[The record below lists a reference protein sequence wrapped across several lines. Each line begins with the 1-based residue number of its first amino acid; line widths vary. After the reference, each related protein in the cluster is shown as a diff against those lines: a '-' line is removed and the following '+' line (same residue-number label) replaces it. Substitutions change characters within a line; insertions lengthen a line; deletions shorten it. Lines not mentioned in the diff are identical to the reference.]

1 MANTDLPVGMPVRVR
16 YLTRSVAMVEVSVD
30 QNRQLKHLGGDRR
43 FELLVNAIKD
53 YAIYLLDRDGYIA
66 SWNAGAGRFKGY
78 RADEIIGQHFSR
90 FYTDEDRARGLPQRA
105 LEIARTTGTFE
116 AEGWR
121 VRKDGTQFWTSV
133 VIDPV
138 VDENGTLIGFA
149 KVTRDI
155 TDKRAAE
162 RALLESEQRFRLLV
176 HSVRD
181 YAIYMLDPLGHVSNW
196 NPGAE
201 AIKGYTADEIVGQ
214 HFSRFYVEE
223 DRQAGEPERALR
235 VAREMGKYEV
245 EAWRQRKDGSRF
257 RAGVLI
263 DPIFAESGELVGFA
277 KVTRDL
283 TERWQAQQETERAR
297 EAMAQAQK
305 MEAVG
310 RLTGGVAHDFNNLL
324 TVIRSSADLLKMP
337 GLTPGKREMYLNAIS
352 DTADRAAALTSQLL
366 AFARRQPL
374 KPEVFDVGQ
383 RIVAMLP
390 MLETSVGS
398 TVRVTIDAEQ
408 AGVVNADL
416 NQFETAVLNLVINAR
431 DAMPAGGVLS
441 VTSRLVGALPAVR
454 GHGAA
459 TGRFVAVRVADTGSG
474 IAPETLKQIFEP
486 FFTTKA
492 LNKGTGLGLS
502 QVHGFAKQSGGEI
515 DVESQPGRGAAF
527 TLYLPVAREDQ
538 IAAAAPARQMREQDL
553 TTLRVLLV
561 EDNEAVGQFARGLL
575 EELGQIVTWAPNG
588 ESALDLLEAAADKF
602 DLVFTDV
609 IMPGINGLEL
619 AQTIA
624 ARWPDL
630 EVVLT
635 SGYSHVLA
643 EESDHGF
650 TLLRKPYSVEGL
662 MNVLRLTGR

>member
-1 MANTDLPVGMPVRVR
+1 VPDLRNLG
-16 YLTRSVAMVEVSVD
+16 
-30 QNRQLKHLGGDRR
+30 QLGGDRR
-43 FELLVNAIKD
+43 FELLVNAVKD
-53 YAIYLLDRDGYIA
+53 YAIYLLDRDGHVA
-66 SWNAGAGRFKGY
+66 SWNAGAERFKGY
-78 RADEIIGQHFSR
+78 RAAEIIGQHFSR
-90 FYTDEDRARGLPQRA
+90 FYTEEDRASGLPERA
-105 LEIARTTGTFE
+105 LKTAAEAGTFE

-121 VRKDGTQFWTSV
+121 VRKDGTRFWTSA

-138 VDENGTLIGFA
+138 IDESGALVGFA

-155 TDKRAAE
+155 TDQREAQ
-162 RALLESEQRFRLLV
+162 RALLASERRFRLLV
-176 HSVRD
+176 QSVRD
-181 YAIYMLDPLGHVSNW
+181 YAIYMLDTQGNVTNW
-196 NPGAE
+196 NPGAQ

-214 HFSRFYVEE
+214 HFSRFYTEE
-223 DRQAGEPERALR
+223 DRQAGEPERALAT
-235 VAREMGKYEV
+235 ARDAGKYEV
-245 EAWRQRKDGSRF
+245 EAWRQRKDGTRF

-263 DPIFAESGELVGFA
+263 DPIYEEDGTLIGFA

-283 TERWQAQQETERAR
+283 TERWEAQQEVERAR

-324 TVIRSSADLLKMP
+324 TIIRSSADLLRMP
-337 GLTPGKREMYLNAIS
+337 ALDPAKRGRYLDAIA

-374 KPEVFDVGQ
+374 RPEIFDVGD
-383 RIVAMLP
+383 RVAALRP
-390 MLETSVGS
+390 MMEASIDSSVAL
-398 TVRVTIDAEQ
+398 TIATDIR
-408 AGVVNADL
+408 GVVNADI
-416 NQFETAVLNLVINAR
+416 NQFETALLNLVINAR
-431 DAMPAGGVLS
+431 DAMPAGGAIT
-441 VTSRLVGALPAVR
+441 VTTGLASALPAVR

-459 TGRFVAVRVADTGSG
+459 IGQFVAVRVEDSGSG
-474 IAPETLKQIFEP
+474 IAPETLKHIFEP
-486 FFTTKA
+486 FFTTKG

-502 QVHGFAKQSGGEI
+502 QVHGFAKQSGGEV
-515 DVESQPGRGAAF
+515 DVASQEGVGTVF
-527 TLYLPVAREDQ
+527 TLYLPVAKAEQ
-538 IAAAAPARQMREQDL
+538 IAASGTARFTRRAAGLKTQ
-553 TTLRVLLV
+553 RVLLV
-561 EDNEAVGQFARGLL
+561 EDNETVGQFARGLL

-588 ESALDLLEAAADKF
+588 EAALDLLETASDKF
-602 DLVFTDV
+602 DLVFSDV

-643 EESDHGF
+643 EDGGHGF

-662 MNVLRLTGR
+662 AGILNAEA